1 MKSAI
6 QDLAA
11 KGLIYGL
18 GASFNGLVSFLLIPF
33 FTHRLTAGEYGRYA
47 LAEMVLNLL
56 LVLLGMGAAGSRL
69 LGKVI
74 KVSEELQS
82 GTAVPALCTVQVTG
96 VARFKYAAVTPVIG
110 QKVELDGAGKVRQA
124 ATATDVPAGGT
135 KHRGIVLAVTFIA
148 IYRQLRLQR
157 SAAAIEQMTAA
168 FRTNLT
174 ALSLLALLAWLR
186 YQDQRRSQSA
196 AKHLAHSFSPFQ
208 G

>member
-56 LVLLGMGAAGSRL
+56 LVLLGMGLNVAILARYPRIPPMDRSRYFGSIISFTL
-69 LGKVI
+69 L
-74 KVSEELQS
+74 S
-82 GTAVPALCTVQVTG
+82 TG
-96 VARFKYAAVTPVIG
+96 VC
-110 QKVELDGAGKVRQA
+110 E
-124 ATATDVPAGGT
+124 
-135 KHRGIVLAVTFIA
+135 VLF
-148 IYRQLRLQR
+148 
-157 SAAAIEQMTAA
+157 
-168 FRTNLT
+168 
-174 ALSLLALLAWLR
+174 LALAR
-186 YQDQRRSQSA
+186 VFGASA
-196 AKHLAHSFSPFQ
+196 LPLLPMRTLMLVA